1 MLANNFFA
9 TQQYDMPMGFQTWN
23 YAPQDYYQQGG
34 LDFSGFSDMLALD
47 EKVIL
52 GATDAI
58 VEILVGFVKGFVSR
72 NKLTKVQACVADL
85 TDVEKQVEA
94 ILDELKT
101 LQPSQI
107 VDAVQKVIKL
117 VQDGT
122 KDLDTCKQ
130 TQQDMDAIEAWA
142 ENIAAHPSAIIN
154 NVLAHLS
161 SLIGEIS
168 KTVGECDD
176 ASKHAQCGDDISE
189 IVVEI
194 LGHVDDKFEVQ
205 TIDWN
210 NVF

>member
-1 MLANNFFA
+1 MCDADDGSDDDGA
-9 TQQYDMPMGFQTWN
+9 AVQK
-23 YAPQDYYQQGG
+23 AIEAQDKA
-34 LDFSGFSDMLALD
+34 SA
-47 EKVIL
+47 KH
-52 GATDAI
+52 AAAI
-58 VEILVGFVKGFVSR
+58 KDCKTSR
-72 NKLTKVQACVADL
+72 
-85 TDVEKQVEA
+85 
-94 ILDELKT
+94 DELKT

-117 VQDGT
+117 IQDGT

-130 TQQDMDAIEAWA
+130 TQQDMDAVEAWA

-194 LGHVDDKFEVQ
+194 LGHVDDKFEVE